1 MGLLNMKNKRTK
13 FGSLMTALVLG
24 LLLPACGGSGGGSSD
39 DPEPKDPNPLED
51 TVIKITY
58 NEGVVWAGSQ
68 IYCIWLESNT
78 DNTIL
83 PILITGRSRNPFGQ
97 IGSSLAYWRLNKK
110 TVMEAS
116 LLSAGIDAVTS
127 ATPNLPAANSGN
139 EVGKQIAVPIGA
151 NVSRGRGGFTV
162 TKSISGDLRE
172 FTVYFEIEH
181 SFDANMYFAD
191 QPAVLYKAVI
201 DLDNFPASGEVEFDF
216 AGWTPY
222 SAVTIDGV
230 SRPAGVLQTD
240 AKYINTVDPT
250 ASTAQYPATDMMINK
265 AKVTIVH

>member
-1 MGLLNMKNKRTK
+1 MKNKRIKYGT
-13 FGSLMTALVLG
+13 FMSALVFASM
-24 LLLPACGGSGGGSSD
+24 LLACGGSAGTSSD

-83 PILITGRSRNPFGQ
+83 PILITGRSINPFGQ
-97 IGSSLAYWRLNKK
+97 ISSSLAYWRLNKK
-110 TVMEAS
+110 TVMEAA
-116 LLSAGIDAVTS
+116 LPSADIDAVTS
-127 ATPNLPAANSGN
+127 ATPNLPASNSGN
-139 EVGKQIAVPIGA
+139 EVKKQIAVPIGS

-162 TKSISGDLRE
+162 TKSLPDGLRK

-181 SFDANMYFAD
+181 SYDANIYFTD
-191 QPAVLYKAVI
+191 QPAVLYKAII
-201 DLDNFPASGEVEFDF
+201 DLDAFPASGEVEFEF

-222 SAVTIDGV
+222 STVIIDSV

-250 ASTAQYPATDMMINK
+250 ASTAQYPATDMMKNK
-265 AKVTIVH
+265 AKVTIVP

>member
-1 MGLLNMKNKRTK
+1 
-13 FGSLMTALVLG
+13 
-24 LLLPACGGSGGGSSD
+24 
-39 DPEPKDPNPLED
+39 
-51 TVIKITY
+51 
-58 NEGVVWAGSQ
+58 
-68 IYCIWLESNT
+68 
-78 DNTIL
+78 
-83 PILITGRSRNPFGQ
+83 
-97 IGSSLAYWRLNKK
+97 
-110 TVMEAS
+110 MEAS

-240 AKYINTVDPT
+240 AKYLNTVDPT
-250 ASTAQYPATDMMINK
+250 ASTTQYPATDMMKNK
-265 AKVTIVH
+265 AKVSIVP